1 LLTAAEVR
9 EMGTTR
15 AGPGASAIRWGC
27 FRLEPA
33 LGSDELACLL
43 AATIDDG
50 HSRPRSSTTID
61 RVPLD
66 TPVFPPE
73 EYEARLDAVRRSMQ
87 RRGLDGALISSP
99 ENIYYLC
106 GLDHMGYFAY
116 QGLVVPLD
124 GPVVLITR
132 AMERA
137 TVRDQVPHLDHVGY
151 SDGAAPPPSARTGE
165 IVLARLSEG
174 GRAVGMQ
181 PWEASLGVPARGPNA
196 PVVEISAPVRGTVEA
211 LGKAGLHSARVG
223 IEQASTFLPFRVVDD
238 IQRALPSVRFVDCS
252 GLVDDCRIVQSPLE
266 LERTRQAAG
275 VSDSMMLAAIAAAG
289 TDQFEHDVMAAIY
302 DTMFR
307 RGGTYPGFVPLVR
320 STRTL
325 GHEHG
330 TWEAGRL
337 THGDVLFLE
346 MAGCVRRY
354 HAPLGRLVFIGEA
367 PEGAA
372 RILEVCRD
380 AMRRAADAMRPGAV
394 AQDVYAAWQGH
405 LDSHGL
411 SSYTRHHCGYAVG
424 IGYPPSWSGS
434 GVPLGL
440 RKGST
445 MVLESG
451 MVFHLMSWLLRTGQ
465 GDSFLSDTVV
475 VTDEGCER
483 LTRVSHEIYVR

>member
-1 LLTAAEVR
+1 MAVA
-9 EMGTTR
+9 
-15 AGPGASAIRWGC
+15 
-27 FRLEPA
+27 
-33 LGSDELACLL
+33 
-43 AATIDDG
+43 
-50 HSRPRSSTTID
+50 
-61 RVPLD
+61 

-73 EYEARLDAVRRSMQ
+73 EYDRRLAAVRISMQ
-87 RRGLDGALISSP
+87 RRGLDGVLISSP

-116 QGLVVPLD
+116 QALVVPLD

-132 AMERA
+132 AMEKI
-137 TVRDQVPHLDHVGY
+137 TVVDQVPHLLHVGY
-151 SDGAAPPPSARTGE
+151 ADGAPPPARAKEGE
-165 IVLARLSEG
+165 VVFATLDDA
-174 GRAVGMQ
+174 GRAAGLQ
-181 PWEASLGVPARGPNA
+181 PWEASLGVDVRGPGV
-196 PVVEISAPVRGTVEA
+196 PVGEVSAPVSGTADAVA
-211 LGKAGLHSARVG
+211 KAGLGTAKIG
-223 IEQASTFLPFRVVDD
+223 IELASTFLPYKIVDG
-238 IQRALPSVRFVDCS
+238 IKRALPQATFVDCS
-252 GLVDDCRIVQSPLE
+252 GVVDDCRAVQSPLE
-266 LERTRQAAG
+266 IERTRAAAA

-289 TDQFEHDVMAAIY
+289 PDQEEHDVMAAIY

-330 TWEAGRL
+330 TWKEGRL
-337 THGDVLFLE
+337 QAGDILFLE

-354 HAPLGRLVFIGEA
+354 HAPMGRLVFIGEA
-367 PEGAA
+367 PGDAERA
-372 RILEVCRD
+372 LEICHD
-380 AMRRAADAMRPGAV
+380 AMKYAADAIKPGTR

-405 LDSHGL
+405 LDSVGL
-411 SSYTRHHCGYAVG
+411 SAYTRHHCGYSVG

-445 MVLESG
+445 MRLEEG

-475 VTDEGCER
+475 VTSDGCEW
-483 LTRVSHEIYVR
+483 LTRVPRSIYVR